1 MVNGKCENAKTLTQ
15 RRSSCKINGNVAA
28 AVAATASLG
37 HGKAPLDQRK
47 LSTLTH
53 SHTHTLIHWQTCHQ
67 LAKRGGPANRIE
79 EEQAADAPRVALLLL
94 QIEINLDIGTLLTSI
109 NSNCW

>member
-1 MVNGKCENAKTLTQ
+1 MLLLLLLPLLAWGMAKHRWTNANSAHQHT
-15 RRSSCKINGNVAA
+15 
-28 AVAATASLG
+28 
-37 HGKAPLDQRK
+37 D
-47 LSTLTH
+47 
-53 SHTHTLIHWQTCHQ
+53 THTLTHWQTCHQ

-94 QIEINLDIGTLLTSI
+94 EIEINLDIGTLLTSI

>member
-47 LSTLTH
+47 LSTHTH
-53 SHTHTLIHWQTCHQ
+53 SDTLANLSSAC
-67 LAKRGGPANRIE
+67 KKGGPANRIE